1 MKQKLQ
7 IEKFTSSIPCLIE
20 QDLLSSILAYNI
32 IQTAKNDAE
41 QTIDQS
47 KYKYDMKTNESMA
60 IGFVK
65 NELILIM
72 LEDDATKRMNLYDA
86 LTTKISK
93 FKVPVRKGRS
103 FPVKPK
109 PDNKNSI
116 NKLRSY

>member
-1 MKQKLQ
+1 M
-7 IEKFTSSIPCLIE
+7 IE
-20 QDLLSSILAYNI
+20 QDFLSSILSYNI
-32 IQTAKNDAE
+32 IQTAKNDSE

-47 KYKYDMKTNESMA
+47 KYKYEMKINESMA
-60 IGFVK
+60 VGFVK

-72 LEDDATKRMNLYDA
+72 LEDDATKRTGLYDA
-86 LTTKISK
+86 LIAKISK
-93 FKVPVRKGRS
+93 YKVPVRKGRS